1 MVGLLALLFV
11 STAVAGPL
19 LKQEQCAKGPEFWC
33 QNVKTASQ
41 CGAVKHCQQ
50 TVWNKPVVKSV
61 PCDLCKE
68 VLTVVDNLL
77 KDKAT
82 EVEIKEY
89 LDKACKL
96 IPDEGLSA
104 ECQEYVDSY
113 LPALLDIIKGELEN
127 PQVPCSALGLCQS
140 MQKALAQ
147 QDVLSNEI
155 PEDHLSNISPFIANV
170 PLLLYPQENSKGPNA
185 AATPKPPNDG
195 DVCQSCVQFVA
206 DAQAAIRANAS
217 FAQNLILQVQ
227 KQCDDLG
234 PGMSD
239 ICKDYVSQYAP
250 VVIQTLLNMGQK
262 PKDLCTQAGF
272 CQSLEAIPLLTLT
285 PAKMIPAT
293 KIEKPAKKLLMKVQ
307 DSPECVICE
316 FVMKEIEELLED
328 NRTETSVVHAI
339 QKVCSILPSS
349 ISQQCKDFI
358 EAYGKAIMEL
368 LVQQMDPKVVCS
380 TLGLCKGAER
390 LYVEKIDPAVFKTGG
405 FCEVCETMVSY
416 LDGILEENSTQAEIE
431 DALKKVCSFL
441 PEKMRSQCDQLIA
454 QYEPDI
460 MQLVLQMLDPEFV
473 CTHLGA
479 CGTAKVG
486 LLGKEQCVWGPSY
499 WCKNMETAA
508 RCNAVE
514 HCKNHVWN

>member
-82 EVEIKEY
+82 E
-89 LDKACKL
+89 
-96 IPDEGLSA
+96 
-104 ECQEYVDSY
+104 
-113 LPALLDIIKGELEN
+113 EN